1 MSKAVRL
8 SAVAPKLV
16 CAWPV
21 LASLLAAVL
30 VPSGYAQS
38 FEALGDLASGTYDL
52 SSAEAVSADGSVVSG
67 ILRTTGSN
75 NHELYWTDAAGTIR
89 PIRRF
94 ISSAFPVEISADGQH
109 ILTKQC
115 RFENS
120 PFQTFGSACR
130 RGFNGTNSSFITNPV
145 PAVFTIDPADSFNG
159 GQWTILPLPDPNS
172 AAGGVKPGEIV
183 SGSLSISADGRTI
196 HGELL
201 ALYGNVATRK
211 TGDVYDTFL
220 WVDGELTGTSPSAW
234 PAFTGAD
241 GFPGF
246 DQFEDHHKVFIDPDL
261 RIIDASDDG
270 RVLTGIADPTT
281 TFTPVRVVNGATET
295 IPVVNVNFR
304 PIAVSADGSVVIGRD
319 GKQAN
324 DLDERI
330 ARYANGATTIL
341 PQVSPARSYGFTEW
355 RAEPLGTNADGT
367 AIVGYEIYG
376 NERSSNGNVQGTSRA
391 MRVATIWTLEQGSR
405 AVQDVLID
413 DFGLDLTGWRLIEA
427 TAVSDDGTVVVGNG
441 INPNGQLQGW
451 RANLAPSEGA
461 MRYELDLEAVV
472 PEAAGKQAGTRLT
485 SATDDTLRVT
495 VGDSVRVRLKVFNT
509 GKLPLANIRIPRDE
523 SGIQIL
529 SDELGALRFARGERL
544 FIDRLEPDSTADL
557 LFIHEAVS
565 LAENVRVFVPRVEA
579 EAIKEDSTRQ
589 RIEELVSSCGLD
601 QAAPPPALSAA
612 NDDDSIGCARLDILS
627 KILVVN
633 TTGDEANHPDSA
645 EEEVCDVDRSEDG
658 EQCTLRAAIEAVNGQ
673 DGTDPWFITFDI
685 PADDSGC
692 ADGVCTIRPAPLP
705 PIERPV
711 VIRGTSQP
719 GYANPAAGPLIVVSG
734 EGSTSTVPGLQLAG
748 SPISV
753 SGLTLRDFNGP
764 ALQIDTDAQVDSMRV
779 VNNSVGI
786 RVARGAD
793 AKIGTVPRP
802 DDEAVCLSNLIAGN
816 TVAGIHLA
824 ADAREA
830 TVRCAVVGVL
840 PGADATANQTG
851 ILIEG
856 PDHIVTTTTV
866 SGNTGI
872 GIHVKGAAAVGNTL
886 SENIIG
892 AFDELGTTGN
902 RWGIVIESASN
913 TTIGQP
919 ANSNRPV
926 DQFLRGNREGEILIV
941 SEDAD
946 APADGNV
953 LHRNA
958 LGTDLGRRLAPPR
971 GSTSRTG
978 VAIMGAAS
986 FNSVGRAT
994 SGEAGFSNIIGGYFA
1009 DVAIAGA
1016 EGLPATGNRVLSTL
1030 FGIDPAVTLI
1040 RGTSLDAVAIPPDVG
1055 GSIDN
1060 IVIYG
1065 AASTQIGATGG
1076 TEVVLGNATGSGIEA
1091 DGRVPSE
1098 VLVTPTR
1105 SNLSFTGSR
1114 TETRVSALRVR
1125 NVIIP
1130 AVFRDEGDRFPLA
1143 NCRDA
1148 GIDLY
1153 RFSDVVVG
1161 PDLTVSACREPGE
1174 FFGATEKV
1182 GIRLFDVQEATITG
1196 TTFLSRSL
1204 WLGRNQFDEYDKNG
1218 VGVVAIGTEHVR
1230 VSSGGASGLPNSFYG
1245 LETGIRIGGGDAP
1258 TLETVI
1264 EGNVFGDGRNEL
1276 VDLPSAQQNRF
1287 GIVLRPG
1294 ATNTRIGGTEEGLG
1308 NQLARNDMG
1317 IRLEGPGSYPPR
1329 DELLPVQGTVITGN
1343 VFGEASSIG
1352 APGGDRAVSIHDAVD
1367 TRIGGALGDG
1377 ATGSNRINNYGTA
1390 IVVVGDGTEVDGE
1403 RGTVILGNNI
1413 VGVERV
1419 GILPTNPVTFSTSAI
1434 EVRRPMVDLL
1444 GYTEVSTV
1452 LNTTQVLDGAVL
1464 GPPNQTIHVQIFGSV
1479 ACRGVAEGETLL
1491 ATTTT
1496 QTNGL
1501 GLGRFR
1507 LSITPGDNTGL
1518 TATATDDV
1526 AGRTGPFSACFSTI
1540 DRAESRSVPFDQLD
1554 DEVFAELPG
1563 FGKHNADSLFVTS
1576 YDAPPPLGTVS
1587 GEVALN
1593 ASGETVQPT
1602 MPVLRAWRLGLPD
1615 VSGQTRATLC
1625 LTTEGLNAPGEV
1637 VIIRQHLA
1645 TGMLWT
1651 PLDTRLETLE
1661 GRLYACADEVTPQG
1675 LFSFGE
1681 GGPPPLAPPGLSFP
1695 DDGAPSVR
1703 PGVELTWGAL
1713 PEAVSYD
1720 LEIALDRGFG
1730 AIHRAVDGLTNTRY
1744 VLDSL
1749 AVSQQVHYWRV
1760 RGVAAQGEVGAW
1772 SVPFTFASR
1781 PLVVAIDPREATVL
1795 PETVELQA
1803 NYPNPFNPVT
1813 TIGYALPEA
1822 GLVRLVVF
1830 DLMGREVQ
1838 VLVDGPRPAGQH
1850 EVTFEA
1856 RRLSSGTYLYRL
1868 EAANT
1873 VRTGRMVLLK

>member
-1 MSKAVRL
+1 MSKAARL
-8 SAVAPKLV
+8 SAVSPKLV
-16 CAWPV
+16 YAWPV

-38 FEALGDLASGTYDL
+38 FETLGDLASGAYDL

-67 ILRTTGSN
+67 MLRTTGSN
-75 NHELYWTDAAGTIR
+75 NHEIYWTDAAGTVT

-94 ISSAFPVEISADGQH
+94 ISSVFPIEVSADGRH
-109 ILTKQC
+109 ILTRQC
-115 RFENS
+115 RSES
-120 PFQTFGSACR
+120 PPFQAFGSACR
-130 RGFNGTNSSFITNPV
+130 RSFNGTNGSFIRNPE
-145 PAVFTIDPADSFNG
+145 PAIFSIDPTDSFNG
-159 GQWTILPLPDPNS
+159 GEWTMLSLPEVS
-172 AAGGVKPGEIV
+172 AAAGAVKPREIV
-183 SGSLSISADGRTI
+183 GGGLSISADGRTVQ
-196 HGELL
+196 GELL
-201 ALYGNVATRK
+201 ALYGSAFTGK
-211 TGDVYDTFL
+211 TGDIYDPIR
-220 WVDGELTGTSPSAW
+220 WVDGALMGTNPSSW
-234 PAFTGAD
+234 PAFSDAD

-246 DQFEDHHKVFIDPDL
+246 GQFQNHHKVFIEDL
-261 RIIDASDDG
+261 RIVDASDDG
-270 RVLTGIADPTT
+270 SVVAGVAGLTTS
-281 TFTPVRVVNGATET
+281 FTPVRVVNGAQEA
-295 IPVVNVNFR
+295 IPIPNVTFQVV
-304 PIAVSADGSVVIGRD
+304 AVSADGSVVIGQD
-319 GKQAN
+319 YKQEF
-324 DLDERI
+324 DLDERV

-341 PQVSPARSYGFTEW
+341 PRITPARDYGFTEG
-355 RAEPLGTNADGT
+355 RATPMATNADGT
-367 AIVGYEIYG
+367 VIVGYEIFG
-376 NERSSNGNVQGTSRA
+376 NQQASNGNVSGTFRG
-391 MRVATIWTLEQGSR
+391 MRVATIWTPEQGSR

-427 TAVSDDGTVVVGNG
+427 TAVSDDGTVIVGNA
-441 INPNGQLQGW
+441 INPSGQLQGW
-451 RANLAPSEGA
+451 RANLAASEAA
-461 MRYELDLEAVV
+461 MRYELDLELVV
-472 PEAAGKQAGTRLT
+472 PEAAGKRRDTRGTST
-485 SATDDTLRVT
+485 DDDTLRVT
-495 VGDSVRVRLKVFNT
+495 IGDSLRVRLKVFNT
-509 GKLPLANIRIPRDE
+509 GALPLVNIRVPRNED
-523 SGIQIL
+523 GIDIL
-529 SDELGALRFARGERL
+529 SELGSLRFARGENL
-544 FIDRLEPDSTADL
+544 IIDRLEPDSTGEL

-565 LAENVRVFVPRVEA
+565 VESNVRVFVPRVEA
-579 EAIKEDSTRQ
+579 EAVMEDSTRQ
-589 RIEELVSSCGLD
+589 RIEELVSNCSLD
-601 QAAPPPALSAA
+601 QAAPPPGVGGAR
-612 NDDDSIGCARLDILS
+612 DDASIGCARLDILP

-633 TTGDEANHPDSA
+633 STGDEANHPDSA
-645 EEEVCDVDRSEDG
+645 AEDVCDVDRAEDG

-692 ADGVCTIRPAPLP
+692 SDGVCTIRPAPLP

-711 VIRGTSQP
+711 VIQGTSQP
-719 GYANPAAGPLIVVSG
+719 GYVSPAAGPVIVVSG

-764 ALQIDTDAQVDSMRV
+764 ALQITADAQVDSMRA

-786 RVARGAD
+786 RVAEGAN

-824 ADAREA
+824 AGAREA

-856 PDHIVTTTTV
+856 PDHTVTTSTV
-866 SGNTGI
+866 AGNTGI
-872 GIHVKGAAAVGNTL
+872 GIHVKGAAAAGNTL
-886 SENIIG
+886 SENVIG

-902 RWGIVIESASN
+902 RWGILIESASN
-913 TTIGQP
+913 TTVGQP

-926 DQFLRGNREGEILIV
+926 DQFIRGNREGEILIV
-941 SEDAD
+941 SEDAE

-958 LGTDLGRRLAPPR
+958 LGTDLSRRLSPPR
-971 GSTSRTG
+971 GSTSRIG

-994 SGEAGFSNIIGGYFA
+994 SSEAGFSNIIGGYFA

-1055 GSIDN
+1055 ASIDN
-1060 IVIYG
+1060 IVVYG
-1065 AASTQIGATGG
+1065 AASTQIGATGS
-1076 TEVVLGNATGSGIEA
+1076 TAVVLGNATGSGIEA
-1091 DGRVPSE
+1091 DGRIPSA

-1105 SNLSFTGSR
+1105 STLSFTDSR
-1114 TETRVSALRVR
+1114 TETRVSTLRVR
-1125 NVIIP
+1125 NVLIP

-1153 RFSDVVVG
+1153 RLSDVVIG
-1161 PDLTVSACREPGE
+1161 PDMTVSACREPGA
-1174 FFGATEKV
+1174 FFGATQKV

-1204 WLGRNQFDEYDKNG
+1204 WLGRNEFDQFDKNG
-1218 VGVVAIGTEHVR
+1218 VGVVAIGTERVR
-1230 VSSGGASGLPNSFYG
+1230 VSSGGANGLPNSFYG
-1245 LETGIRIGGGDAP
+1245 LQTGIRVGGGDAP

-1276 VDLPSAQQNRF
+1276 IDLPSAQQNRF

-1352 APGGDRAVSIHDAVD
+1352 APGGERAVSIHAAVD
-1367 TRIGGALGDG
+1367 TRIGGTLGDG
-1377 ATGSNRINNYGTA
+1377 ATGSNRIRNYRTGV
-1390 IVVVGDGTEVDGE
+1390 VVVGDGAEVDGE

-1413 VGVERV
+1413 LGVERV

-1464 GPPNQTIHVQIFGSV
+1464 GPPNQTIHVQVFGTL

-1491 ATTTT
+1491 ATTTM

-1507 LSITPGDNTGL
+1507 LSVTPGNNTGL

-1593 ASGETVQPT
+1593 ASGEAVQPT
-1602 MPVLRAWRLGLPD
+1602 TPVLRAWRLGLPD
-1615 VSGQTRATLC
+1615 VSGQTQATLC
-1625 LTTEGLNAPGEV
+1625 LTTEGLNAPDEV
-1637 VIIRQHLA
+1637 VIVRQHVA
-1645 TGMLWT
+1645 TGMLWV
-1651 PLDTRLETLE
+1651 PHDTRLETRE

-1681 GGPPPLAPPGLSFP
+1681 GGPPPLPPPGLSFP
-1695 DDGAPSVR
+1695 ADGAQSVR

-1713 PEAVSYD
+1713 PEAASYD

-1730 AIHRAVDGLTNTRY
+1730 DIHRAVEGLTCTRY
-1744 VLDSL
+1744 ALDSL

-1760 RGVAAQGEVGAW
+1760 RGVAAQGEGGAW
-1772 SVPFTFASR
+1772 SAPFTFASR
-1781 PLVVAIDPREATVL
+1781 PLVVAVDPREEITL
-1795 PETVELQA
+1795 PRTVELQP

-1838 VLVDGPRPAGQH
+1838 VLADGPRAAGRH
-1850 EVTFEA
+1850 TVTFDA
-1856 RRLSSGTYLYRL
+1856 SRLSSGTYLYRL